1 MKMVKLEIIRIDGE
15 TQFRREINQD
25 VVKDYAEKMRDGAKF
40 PAIRATFDG
49 SAYWLYDGFHRY
61 FASLEVGFKDIEVD
75 YKPGTQE
82 DAQDLA
88 LGAND
93 DHGLQRDNAT
103 KRRCVEVALSME
115 RHAEKSNREIAKLCK
130 VSDTFVASVRN
141 PQVKKKQAEKIERH
155 FDKKIKERGLTAV
168 DERGLTAPEPKPSIL
183 DGNAPTDEELLANEM
198 AMQADQE
205 LLNKLLDT
213 DEPLK
218 LAHEELTKLN
228 FLNSQLKVRID
239 SLMSEKNEAITLCKK
254 LQKQLDKVSKK

>member
-141 PQVKKKQAEKIERH
+141 PQAKKKQAEKIERH

>member
-141 PQVKKKQAEKIERH
+141 PQAKKKQAEKIERH

-254 LQKQLDKVSKK
+254 LQKQLDKLSKK